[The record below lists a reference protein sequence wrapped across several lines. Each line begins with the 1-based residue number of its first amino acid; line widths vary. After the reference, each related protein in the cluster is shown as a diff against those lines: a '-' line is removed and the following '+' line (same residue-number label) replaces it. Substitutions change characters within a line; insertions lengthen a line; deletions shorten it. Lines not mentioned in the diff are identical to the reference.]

1 MAESAARGR
10 ARRLAVGGL
19 AGGGVAGIVALLAH
33 WLFAG
38 ASALPTVAVAW
49 VVTLLFFALGQLVQ
63 VLLADADPLQV
74 TIAALGSY
82 VIRVFGLGVVLM
94 VVLSHPDRAAWL
106 APIPLVVTTIAVV
119 IGWLAGEF
127 TAYSR
132 LRIPVFDSTDT
143 PER

>member
-10 ARRLAVGGL
+10 AWRLAVGGL
-19 AGGGVAGIVALLAH
+19 AGGGAAGVVALLGH
-33 WLFAG
+33 WLLAG
-38 ASALPTVAVAW
+38 PQALPTVAVALG
-49 VVTLLFFALGQLVQ
+49 VTLLFFVLGQSVQ

-106 APIPLVVTTIAVV
+106 LPIPLVVTTIAVV

-127 TAYSR
+127 TAYSK